1 MKKIVSLIC
10 LMTFWLCAS
19 LSPLG
24 SAFLLTA
31 RAEESPEDTDQAP
44 SLGADSASGA
54 VDLGIQSPGAI
65 LMEANTGTIL
75 YEQGSHTQLRPASVT
90 KIMTILLAYEAVRD
104 GRATLDDMVTVS
116 KNAAGYGGSTILL
129 EEGEQITLRNLIKGM
144 CIASGNDA
152 AIATAEYIGGSQDGF
167 VQLMNQRA
175 KELGMNDT
183 QFINPCGLDADGHV
197 TSAHD
202 IALMSRQLI
211 VNFPE
216 VIEYTTTWHEM
227 MPHQWKKGP
236 GETDMANTNK
246 LIQSYEG
253 MTGLKTGYTRLA
265 RYSLSATATRGDLSL
280 IAVIM
285 GADTKEIRTAE
296 ITALLNYGFG
306 NYDFLQ
312 VPTNGQQAA
321 TLPLS
326 GSNLDSLPVLIN
338 GNVNVLTDKGTALNA
353 DDLTSEI
360 VYHDALSLPL
370 KAGDPLGEIIY
381 KINDIE
387 VARLPLV
394 AGADADKAT
403 FGQVLIQLMRPLLGV
418 EPDSLSDSSEPM
430 EQNPPANQDVPS
442 NLNSPSELNQTPT
455 PTDESLPESSQPS
468 L

>member
-1 MKKIVSLIC
+1 MKKC
-10 LMTFWLCAS
+10 
-19 LSPLG
+19 
-24 SAFLLTA
+24 SAFLLSIIFVFTTITA
-31 RAEESPEDTDQAP
+31 PLMVLAAETPPETT
-44 SLGADSASGA
+44 
-54 VDLGIQSPGAI
+54 DLGIQSPGAI
-65 LMEANTGTIL
+65 LMEAHTGTIL
-75 YEQGSHTQLRPASVT
+75 YEQGCHTQLRPASVT

-104 GRATLDDMVTVS
+104 GRASLDDMVTVS

-129 EEGEQITLRNLIKGM
+129 EEGEQIALKNLIKGM

-183 QFINPCGLDADGHV
+183 NFVNPCGLDADGHV

-202 IALMSRQLI
+202 IALMSRELI

-216 VIEYTTTWHEM
+216 VTEYTTTWHEM

-265 RYSLSATATRGDLSL
+265 RYSLSATATRGGLSL

-296 ITALLNYGFG
+296 ITSLLNYGFG

-312 VPTNGQQAA
+312 VPTNGQQADL
-321 TLPLS
+321 LPLP
-326 GSNLDSLPVLIN
+326 GSNVTELPVLIASD
-338 GNVNVLTDKGTALNA
+338 VNVLTKKGTALNSDA
-353 DDLTSEI
+353 LQSEI

-370 KAGDPLGEIIY
+370 KAGDPVGEIIY
-381 KINDIE
+381 RDGDTEI
-387 VARLPLV
+387 ARLPLV
-394 AGADADKAT
+394 AGCNADKAT
-403 FGQVLIQLMRPLLGV
+403 FGQVLTQLLRPLLGV
-418 EPDSLSDSSEPM
+418 SQDSESESEPPADSGAQPDSATPDDLTEP
-430 EQNPPANQDVPS
+430 S
-442 NLNSPSELNQTPT
+442 
-455 PTDESLPESSQPS
+455 ESSQIPAPADEN
-468 L
+468 LPTN

>member
-1 MKKIVSLIC
+1 MKKILA
-10 LMTFWLCAS
+10 FF
-19 LSPLG
+19 LSIILSLG
-24 SAFLLTA
+24 SFALPSLVL
-31 RAEESPEDTDQAP
+31 AEETLPEDTSP
-44 SLGADSASGA
+44 SSDSASPSSGN
-54 VDLGIQSPGAI
+54 VTDLGIQSPGAI
-65 LMEANTGTIL
+65 LMEAHTGTIL

-104 GRATLDDMVTVS
+104 GRASLDDMVTVS

-129 EEGEQITLRNLIKGM
+129 EEGEQIALRSLIKGM

-152 AIATAEYIGGSQDGF
+152 AIATAEYIGGSQGGF

-183 QFINPCGLDADGHV
+183 NFVNPCGLDADGHV

-202 IALMSRQLI
+202 IALMSRELI

-246 LIQSYEG
+246 MIQSYEG

-265 RYSLSATATRGDLSL
+265 RYSLSATATRGGLSL

-296 ITALLNYGFG
+296 ITSLLNYGFG

-312 VPTNGQQAA
+312 VPTNGQQADL
-321 TLPLS
+321 LPLS
-326 GSNLDSLPVLIN
+326 GSNVTDLPVLIA
-338 GNVNVLTDKGTALNA
+338 GDVNVLTKKGTALNSDA
-353 DDLTSEI
+353 LHSEI

-370 KAGDPLGEIIY
+370 KAGDPVGEIIY
-381 KINDIE
+381 RNGDTEI
-387 VARLPLV
+387 ARLPLV
-394 AGADADKAT
+394 AGCNADKAT
-403 FGQVLIQLMRPLLGV
+403 FGQVLTQLLRPLLGV
-418 EPDSLSDSSEPM
+418 NSS
-430 EQNPPANQDVPS
+430 
-442 NLNSPSELNQTPT
+442 
-455 PTDESLPESSQPS
+455 ESSQTPAPADGS
-468 L
+468 LPTN

>member
-1 MKKIVSLIC
+1 MKKC
-10 LMTFWLCAS
+10 L
-19 LSPLG
+19 
-24 SAFLLTA
+24 AFLLSTIFTLSMLA
-31 RAEESPEDTDQAP
+31 PPLSVQAEETSPEPVT
-44 SLGADSASGA
+44 DSAPAGA
-54 VDLGIQSPGAI
+54 ASPGNTTDLGIQSPGAI
-65 LMEANTGTIL
+65 LMEAYTGTIL

-90 KIMTILLAYEAVRD
+90 KIMTILLAYEAVQQ

-129 EEGEQITLRNLIKGM
+129 EEGEQISLRNLIKGM

-175 KELGMNDT
+175 AELGMKDT
-183 QFINPCGLDADGHV
+183 HFINPCGLDADGHV

-202 IALMSRQLI
+202 IAIMSRQLI

-216 VIEYTTTWHEM
+216 VTEYTTTWHEM

-265 RYSLSATATRGDLSL
+265 RYSLSATATRGNLSL

-285 GADTKEIRTAE
+285 GADTKEIRSSE

-306 NYDFLQ
+306 NYDFLRLN
-312 VPTNGQQAA
+312 TNGQHIDD
-321 TLPLS
+321 LPLS
-326 GSNLDSLPVLIN
+326 GSNLTALSVQIGGD
-338 GNVNVLTDKGTALNA
+338 VNVLTKKGTAINSDALR
-353 DDLTSEI
+353 SEI
-360 VYHDALSLPL
+360 VYHDALPLPI
-370 KAGDPLGEIIY
+370 KAGDTVGEIIY
-381 KINDIE
+381 HDGDTEI
-387 VARLPLV
+387 ARLPLV

-403 FGQVLIQLMRPLLGV
+403 FGQVVIQLMRPLLGV
-418 EPDSLSDSSEPM
+418 SPDTASESQSPADSGA
-430 EQNPPANQDVPS
+430 PPD
-442 NLNSPSELNQTPT
+442 LTEPSESDQTQEPA
-455 PTDESLPESSQPS
+455 DESLPESSQPS

>member
-1 MKKIVSLIC
+1 MKQYLALFLSTIITLEIFTLPSLV
-10 LMTFWLCAS
+10 W
-19 LSPLG
+19 
-24 SAFLLTA
+24 
-31 RAEESPEDTDQAP
+31 AEETSSGPDSKTTTTESP
-44 SLGADSASGA
+44 ASGSTT
-54 VDLGIQSPGAI
+54 DLGIQSPGAI
-65 LMEANTGTIL
+65 LMEAHTGTIL

-129 EEGEQITLRNLIKGM
+129 EEGEQISLRNLIKGM

-175 KELGMNDT
+175 AELGMKDT
-183 QFINPCGLDADGHV
+183 HFFNPCGLDADGHV

-216 VIEYTTTWHEM
+216 VTEYTTTWHEM

-265 RYSLSATATRGDLSL
+265 RYSLSATATRGNLSL

-285 GADTKEIRTAE
+285 GADTKEIRSAE

-306 NYDFLQ
+306 NYDFLRLE
-312 VPTNGQQAA
+312 TMGQHIDDM
-321 TLPLS
+321 PLS
-326 GSNLDSLPVLIN
+326 GSNLSALPVQI
-338 GNVNVLTDKGTALNA
+338 GGDVNVLTKKGTAINSDALRFE
-353 DDLTSEI
+353 L
-360 VYHDALSLPL
+360 VYHDALSLPI
-370 KAGDPLGEIIY
+370 KAGDPVGEILYYDGDTEI
-381 KINDIE
+381 
-387 VARLPLV
+387 ARLPLV
-394 AGADADKAT
+394 AGCDADKAT
-403 FGQVLIQLMRPLLGV
+403 FGQVLTQLLRPLLGV
-418 EPDSLSDSSEPM
+418 SPDKSPKLQPADDSGA
-430 EQNPPANQDVPS
+430 PPA
-442 NLNSPSELNQTPT
+442 LTEPSESSQTPA
-455 PTDESLPESSQPS
+455 PADGSLPEN
-468 L
+468 

>member
-1 MKKIVSLIC
+1 MKKC
-10 LMTFWLCAS
+10 L
-19 LSPLG
+19 
-24 SAFLLTA
+24 AFLLSTIFPLNMRA
-31 RAEESPEDTDQAP
+31 PPLSAQAEETSSETVT
-44 SLGADSASGA
+44 DSAASDVASGSPT
-54 VDLGIQSPGAI
+54 DLGIQSPGAI
-65 LMEANTGTIL
+65 LMEAHTGTIL

-90 KIMTILLAYEAVRD
+90 KIMTILLAYEAVHD
-104 GRATLDDMVTVS
+104 GHATLDDMVTVS

-129 EEGEQITLRNLIKGM
+129 EEGEQISLRNLIKGM

-175 KELGMNDT
+175 AELGMKDT
-183 QFINPCGLDADGHV
+183 HFVNPCGLDADGHV

-216 VIEYTTTWHEM
+216 VTEYTTTWHEM

-265 RYSLSATATRGDLSL
+265 RYSLSATATRGNLSL

-285 GADTKEIRTAE
+285 GADTKEIRSAE
-296 ITALLNYGFG
+296 ITSLLNYGFG

-312 VPTNGQQAA
+312 LPTNDQQADL
-321 TLPLS
+321 LPLS
-326 GSNLDSLPVLIN
+326 GSNVTALPVLIS
-338 GNVNVLTDKGTALNA
+338 GDVNVLTKKGTALNSDA
-353 DDLTSEI
+353 LCSEI

-370 KAGDPLGEIIY
+370 KAGDPVGEIIY
-381 KINDIE
+381 RDGDTEIT
-387 VARLPLV
+387 RLPLV
-394 AGADADKAT
+394 AGCDADKAT
-403 FGQVLIQLMRPLLGV
+403 FGQVLTQLLRPLLGV
-418 EPDSLSDSSEPM
+418 NSSE
-430 EQNPPANQDVPS
+430 S
-442 NLNSPSELNQTPT
+442 SQTPE
-455 PTDESLPESSQPS
+455 PADESLPEN
-468 L
+468 

>member
-1 MKKIVSLIC
+1 MKKC
-10 LMTFWLCAS
+10 L
-19 LSPLG
+19 
-24 SAFLLTA
+24 AFLLSTIFTLSMLA
-31 RAEESPEDTDQAP
+31 PPLSVQAEETSPETVT
-44 SLGADSASGA
+44 DSAPAEASPGNTT
-54 VDLGIQSPGAI
+54 DLGIQSPGAI
-65 LMEANTGTIL
+65 LMEAHTGTIL

-90 KIMTILLAYEAVRD
+90 KIMTILLAYEAVQQ
-104 GRATLDDMVTVS
+104 GRAALDDMVTVS

-129 EEGEQITLRNLIKGM
+129 EEGEQISLRNLIKGM

-175 KELGMNDT
+175 AELGMKDT
-183 QFINPCGLDADGHV
+183 HFVNPCGLDADGHV

-265 RYSLSATATRGDLSL
+265 RYSLSATATRGNLSL

-285 GADTKEIRTAE
+285 GADTKEIRSSE

-306 NYDFLQ
+306 NYDFLRLD
-312 VPTNGQQAA
+312 TKGQHIDD
-321 TLPLS
+321 LPLS
-326 GSNLDSLPVLIN
+326 GSNVTALPVQI
-338 GNVNVLTDKGTALNA
+338 GGDVNVLTKKGTALNSDA
-353 DDLTSEI
+353 LHSEI
-360 VYHDALSLPL
+360 VYHDALSLPI
-370 KAGDPLGEIIY
+370 KAGDPVGEIIY
-381 KINDIE
+381 RDGDTEI
-387 VARLPLV
+387 ARLPLV
-394 AGADADKAT
+394 AGTDANKAT
-403 FGQVLIQLMRPLLGV
+403 FSQVLIQLMRPLLGV
-418 EPDSLSDSSEPM
+418 SPDTASES
-430 EQNPPANQDVPS
+430 QPPADSGAPPDESQ
-442 NLNSPSELNQTPT
+442 LTEPSESSQTPA
-455 PTDESLPESSQPS
+455 PTDESLPVN
-468 L
+468 